1 MRTQKALHNIDW
13 VLVIL
18 YYALVF
24 FGWINI
30 YAADYTESQV
40 FSFDLGNSYAKQ
52 LFFIGVCTLLA
63 FAITMVDPKVFSAF
77 SFLLYGFSI
86 ILLIAV
92 AFVGT
97 KISGARSWFH
107 IGGFALQPSEL
118 AKFSTALALAA
129 YLSRLNIDLTKVK
142 TIITSG
148 IIVFL
153 PAVLIMLQPDAGS
166 ALVFTSFVFVL
177 FREGLTGNIFIIGLV
192 VAVLFITT
200 LVFGQLVILGTIA
213 GLALLLIVVM
223 RKSKKAI
230 LRILGVLVLAGG
242 LVYSVDY
249 AFNNILEPHQRIRI
263 SILLGTESDPSGA
276 GYNVNQSKIAI
287 GSGGISGKGFL
298 EGTQTKFRFVPEQS
312 TDFIFCTVGEE
323 WGFLGTSLVIV
334 LFLALVVRIIL
345 LAEKQRSRFSRIY
358 GYSVAGIIFFHFAVN
373 IAMTIGLAP
382 VIGIP
387 LPFFS
392 YGGSSLLG
400 FTILLFIFVKQHAH
414 RKDLI

>member
-1 MRTQKALHNIDW
+1 MRTIKPLHQIDW
-13 VLVIL
+13 ILVIL
-18 YYALVF
+18 YYSLVF
-24 FGWINI
+24 FGWVNI
-30 YAADYTESQV
+30 YAADYTEAQE
-40 FSFDLGNSYAKQ
+40 FSLNLSNSYAKQ
-52 LFFIGVCTLLA
+52 LFFIGVCTVLA
-63 FAITMVDPKVFSAF
+63 FVIMLVEPKVFSAF
-77 SFLLYGFSI
+77 SFVLYGVSI

-92 AFVGT
+92 VFIGT

-129 YLSRLNIDLTKVK
+129 YLNRLNIDLTKTK
-142 TIITSG
+142 TIITSAF
-148 IIVFL
+148 IVLF
-153 PAVLIMLQPDAGS
+153 PAALIMLQPDAGS
-166 ALVFTSFVFVL
+166 ALVFTSFVLVL
-177 FREGLTGNIFIIGLV
+177 FREGLTGNIFVIGITV
-192 VAVLFITT
+192 GILFITT
-200 LVFGQLVILGTIA
+200 LVFGQIIILGVLA
-213 GLALLLIVVM
+213 GIALLLILFL
-223 RKSKKAI
+223 RKNKKAI
-230 LRILGVLVLAGG
+230 LQVLSVLILAGG

-287 GSGGISGKGFL
+287 GSGGLNGKGFL
-298 EGTQTKFRFVPEQS
+298 EGTQTQFRFVPEQS

-323 WGFLGTSLVIV
+323 WGYLGTAFVIL
-334 LFLALVVRIIL
+334 LFLAMIIRIVL

-358 GYSVAGIIFFHFAVN
+358 GYGVAGIVFFHFTVN

-400 FTILLFIFVKQHAH
+400 FTILLFIFIKQHAH
-414 RKDLI
+414 RKELI